1 MRYRI
6 YADVKKDELSALET
20 AIEVSRGSFTK
31 AEQDDENF
39 TLIAEFPG
47 DDPAP
52 PAGTNTPWMAVAEAE
67 LAAGVREMRS
77 NPRIEEYFATTTYG
91 RHPDSE
97 PWCSAFV
104 NFCVTQAGV
113 EGTNSALA
121 LSWLDWGTD
130 PGELVPGCIVVL
142 ERGTAGHGHVG
153 FYVDSDNDNSIRL
166 LGGNQGDAVRIASF
180 DKARILGRRV
190 LEAGDNSVS
199 AADTATENGN
209 KPPQSSLQEVLIDAL
224 IQVEPKGDDNA
235 VGDRNLANMA
245 FGCLQI
251 RQPVCDDINRKF
263 GSSLRAEQMQGNR
276 ALSIDTCKKYLSIW
290 AIERWIGRPVT
301 DEDRARIWNGGPNG
315 YKRASTLNYWAE
327 VKQHL

>member
-1 MRYRI
+1 MTQP
-6 YADVKKDELSALET
+6 LS
-20 AIEVSRGSFTK
+20 
-31 AEQDDENF
+31 
-39 TLIAEFPG
+39 
-47 DDPAP
+47 
-52 PAGTNTPWMAVAEAE
+52 AGTNTPWMAVAEAE

-104 NFCVTQAGV
+104 NFCVTHAGV

-153 FYVDSDNDNSIRL
+153 FYVDWIMIIRFRL

-180 DKARILGRRV
+180 DKARILGQRV

-199 AADTATENGN
+199 
-209 KPPQSSLQEVLIDAL
+209 
-224 IQVEPKGDDNA
+224 
-235 VGDRNLANMA
+235 
-245 FGCLQI
+245 
-251 RQPVCDDINRKF
+251 
-263 GSSLRAEQMQGNR
+263 
-276 ALSIDTCKKYLSIW
+276 
-290 AIERWIGRPVT
+290 
-301 DEDRARIWNGGPNG
+301 GGG
-315 YKRASTLNYWAE
+315 
-327 VKQHL
+327 